1 MEADRLLEIEVT
13 FGFGFNFGRNNRG
26 EDTVI
31 DLSLTLEDVI
41 SGKNETIEV
50 PSLEKCSV
58 CNGSGCYPGT
68 KTQEIY
74 CVMDWDKRKE
84 YLAKIDFRLLLLW
97 KRVELAEESE
107 RLLKNHVK
115 IVRQQVKLR
124 LEKIQIEIP
133 SGIDDGMTLQLS
145 GRGISDGNE
154 IPGDLFIRIHIKP
167 HQIFERLENGDL
179 LYSLKL
185 KYTELVLVMNNITD
199 IVWK

>member
-1 MEADRLLEIEVT
+1 MGLGLILEGTI
-13 FGFGFNFGRNNRG
+13 GG

-58 CNGSGCYPGT
+58 CNGSGCLSVVKSRRKFT
-68 KTQEIY
+68 R
-74 CVMDWDKRKE
+74 VMDWDKRKE

-185 KYTELVLVMNNITD
+185 KYTELVLASNITD